1 MSFKK
6 LLYQSRYYLPGIL
19 LGALAGYV
27 YYYFWGCTEGCT
39 ISSSPINSIIYGAT
53 MGGLVNS
60 IFKKENNSKGKSENQ

>member
-1 MSFKK
+1 MKTLFIKSK
-6 LLYQSRYYLPGIL
+6 YILPGLI
-19 LGALAGYV
+19 LGAIAGYL

-60 IFKKENNSKGKSENQ
+60 MIKK

>member
-1 MSFKK
+1 MKR
-6 LLYQSRYYLPGIL
+6 LLHKSIFYLPGIL
-19 LGALAGYV
+19 LGGIAGYL

-60 IFKKENNSKGKSENQ
+60 LFKDKAQKAKPKS